1 MTWSLLIN
9 VFLLEGI
16 LNIIT
21 FLTFPTVCSAL
32 KKKQQLC
39 INTPRKLNVEPEHMP
54 LEQETIPSETTIFRF
69 HVIFSEVTR
78 NSKDLELRKKHIDSF
93 NPELLNWSRHVRVRL
108 IVEWFEWFWN
118 FWWGAVDWGCRMP
131 GMVWLDINM
140 ILIIYVCRVDKW
152 HSFFLMECFFFMFF

>member
-93 NPELLNWSRHVRVRL
+93 NPELWIGVAMSESDSLSSDSSDSGTSDEVQW
-108 IVEWFEWFWN
+108 IGDVECLGWY
-118 FWWGAVDWGCRMP
+118 D
-131 GMVWLDINM
+131 
-140 ILIIYVCRVDKW
+140 
-152 HSFFLMECFFFMFF
+152 